1 MQVFS
6 FDGKQLISTLNKT
19 KGGLSRQEVDLTGKV
34 TGDQEST
41 YGLVSGVGY
50 AGAEDSLEMLEL
62 PIIGGVAAGVP
73 IEAIAQ
79 SDACVRVPAHL
90 FREKPTY
97 LLRVKGDSMIEAGIH
112 EGDLIAIKKT
122 EKAEEGS
129 FIVARIGDEVTVKE
143 LEVRDGQ
150 PVLLPHNSKYEP
162 MFVAPEEFVVEGVF
176 VGLVR
181 NSSLH

>member
-6 FDGKQLISTLNKT
+6 FDGKQLISTLSST
-19 KGGLSRQEVDLTGKV
+19 QGGLSSQETEVTEGLTRN
-34 TGDQEST
+34 TGDGSYE
-41 YGLVSGVGY
+41 
-50 AGAEDSLEMLEL
+50 SLEMLEL

-79 SDACVRVPAHL
+79 SDACVQVPAHL

-97 LLRVKGDSMIEAGIH
+97 LLRVKGDSMVEAGIH

-122 EKAEEGS
+122 EKAEDGS

-150 PVLLPHNSKYEP
+150 PVLIPHNSKYEP

-181 NSSLH
+181 NQPLH

>member
-1 MQVFS
+1 MQVFT
-6 FDGKQLISTLNKT
+6 FDGKQLVSTLSST
-19 KGGLSRQEVDLTGKV
+19 TVGSFDSFGGVKSNEKNVSDSEKLTGAASS
-34 TGDQEST
+34 EI
-41 YGLVSGVGY
+41 
-50 AGAEDSLEMLEL
+50 LEL

-79 SDACVRVPAHL
+79 SGACVQVPSHL
-90 FREKPTY
+90 FKERPTY
-97 LLRVKGDSMIEAGIH
+97 LLKVKGDSMVEAGIH

-122 EKAEEGS
+122 DRAEEGA

-143 LEVRDGQ
+143 LLIKDGQ
-150 PVLLPHNSKYEP
+150 PVLLPHNEKYQP

-181 NSSLH
+181 TQSLH